1 MTTVTVEEAQNQ
13 LKDLIAGINP
23 GEKLVITQD
32 GEPVAEL
39 TRAPQGFPPHESEGE
54 HAGRALR
61 RPGNCKGKL
70 TILADDDD
78 HLRDWAEYL
87 P

>member
-1 MTTVTVEEAQNQ
+1 MTTVTLEEAQNH

-39 TRAPQGFPPHESEGE
+39 TRAIQESRPHNAEAER
-54 HAGRALR
+54 AGRTPR
-61 RPGNCKGKL
+61 RPGSCKGKL
-70 TILADDDD
+70 AILADDDE